1 MPEVKLLQPHTHRG
15 KSVAVGETITVTGAE
30 ADWLR
35 AQKIIEVALPVAN
48 SDNLGGRRNNKLEA
62 DNGAAS

>member
-1 MPEVKLLQPHTHRG
+1 MPEVKLLQQHTHAG
-15 KSVAVGETITVTGAE
+15 KPVAAGGTITVTEAE

-35 AQKIIEVALPVAN
+35 AQKIIEVVPPVVN
-48 SDNLGGRRNNKLEA
+48 SDNQGGRRNNKLEA

>member
-1 MPEVKLLQPHTHRG
+1 MPEVKLLQPHTHAG
-15 KSVAVGETITVTGAE
+15 KAVAVGETITVTDAE

-35 AQKIIEVALPVAN
+35 GQKIIEVALPVVN
-48 SDNLGGRRNNKLEA
+48 NDNQGGRRNNKLEA